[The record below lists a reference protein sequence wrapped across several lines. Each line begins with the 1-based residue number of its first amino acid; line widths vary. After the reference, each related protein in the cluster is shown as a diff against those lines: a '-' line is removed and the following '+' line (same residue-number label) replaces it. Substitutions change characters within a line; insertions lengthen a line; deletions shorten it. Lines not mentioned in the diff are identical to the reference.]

1 MSEFQAAMEIIEH
14 TPAVAIDIARTG
26 ANIDRMAA
34 LARDANVRLR
44 PHIKTHKMVPIARM
58 QVEAGAAGITVA
70 KLGEAEVMAA
80 GGITDILVAYPIVG
94 ASNVERLMSLA
105 ERTTVSVALDSLEV
119 ARPIATAAHA
129 RGLSIPVMLEID
141 TGLHR
146 LGVLPDEHAIALAA
160 EIAASDGLRFA
171 GIFTHEGHAYTD
183 SSPDGLRNATLGAAR
198 AMAELAARLRSAGLE
213 VETAS
218 MGSSAT
224 ARYAIGQ
231 PEINEFRPGT
241 YVFNDRTQIAQGA
254 AAPEDCAA
262 AVIATVISHPRNG
275 EVVIDAGSKSL
286 TSDRMI
292 VSNSVQS
299 YGCLVSDPSIEV
311 VRIHEEHGV
320 LRTNGATLNVGDRVA
335 VRPNHICP
343 VINLHDR
350 VFVFEGDEFVGT
362 WAVDARGRSQ

>member
-1 MSEFQAAMEIIEH
+1 MSEFQAALELIEF
-14 TPAVAIDIARTG
+14 TPAVVIDLART
-26 ANIDRMAA
+26 AVNIERMAA
-34 LARDANVRLR
+34 LARDNNVRLR

-58 QVEAGAAGITVA
+58 QVAAGAAGITVA
-70 KLGEAEVMAA
+70 KLGEAEVMAD
-80 GGITDILVAYPIVG
+80 GGMTDILVAYPIVG
-94 ASNVERLMSLA
+94 ASNIERLLSLA
-105 ERTTVSVALDSLEV
+105 ERITVSIALDSLEV
-119 ARPIATAAHA
+119 ARPIAAAAHA

-146 LGVLPDEHAIALAA
+146 LGVLPEELAIALAA
-160 EIAASDGLRFA
+160 QIAASDGLRFA

-183 SSPDGLRNATLGAAR
+183 SGRDGLRDATLEAAR
-198 AMAELAARLRSAGLE
+198 VMASLAERLRTAGLD

-218 MGSSAT
+218 MGSSAS

-254 AAPEDCAA
+254 VSPEDCAA
-262 AVIATVISHPRNG
+262 AVIATVISHPREG

-292 VSNSVQS
+292 VSNSRQS

-311 VRIHEEHGV
+311 VRLHEEHGV
-320 LRTNGATLNVGDRVA
+320 LRTNGAMLNVGDRVA
-335 VRPNHICP
+335 IRPNHICP

-350 VFVFEGDEFVGT
+350 VFVFEGDEFVGA
-362 WAVDARGRSQ
+362 WPVDARGKSQ